1 MVRAIVVG
9 TLASVLGAC
18 LDAPETEDNSADEAV
33 TTACTEAA
41 GTYTPFT
48 AAGSPN
54 GTVAQYPWRG
64 ASSSYPDGDEA
75 FSGYGTP
82 LPVTVECSDGKS
94 ARDYLDVTAGC
105 LSAVA
110 IGTYTRGQ
118 IHAESDDAFRMVAL
132 GRNGASPPVKW
143 TDAGVEYRFHYT
155 QQVGTAN
162 NPGFK
167 AFLRYRTE
175 DDLYVAS
182 WRTDGVA
189 QIQRKRCGVYTPL
202 AVVPSYGAPTANAWH
217 TIRFTVV
224 GDTLTLILDGKTAV
238 TAHDSTF
245 SWGTAGV
252 RIDAMDGAYL
262 DDWRVFA
269 P

>member
-1 MVRAIVVG
+1 MVRAIV
-9 TLASVLGAC
+9 TAILASATLGGC
-18 LDAPETEDNSADEAV
+18 LDTDAEENSADETITTTCSEAV
-33 TTACTEAA
+33 
-41 GTYTPFT
+41 GTYTPFV
-48 AAGSPN
+48 ASGSPS
-54 GTVAQYPWRG
+54 GTVAQFPWRG
-64 ASSSYPDGDEA
+64 VSSSYPNGDEA
-75 FSGYGTP
+75 FAGYGTP
-82 LPVTVECSDGKS
+82 LPVTVECSNGKS

-110 IGTYTRGQ
+110 IGSYTRGQ
-118 IHAESDDAFRMVAL
+118 IHAEADDAFRMVAL
-132 GRNGASPPVKW
+132 GHTGTSPPVKW
-143 TDAGVEYRFHYT
+143 TDAGVEYRFHYA
-155 QQVGTAN
+155 QQIGTAN

-189 QIQRKRCGVYTPL
+189 QIQKKKCGIYTPL
-202 AVVPSYGAPTANAWH
+202 AVAPSYGAPTANAWH

-238 TAHDSTF
+238 TAHDSSF